1 MVDVEGS
8 GICSCDGILR
18 WYVVSENSLYA
29 VQYLNFNSPIYL
41 LFLLGTE
48 IGGSFLSSTL
58 VHENV
63 PSMFST
69 PVLGSR
75 FLLQDDAGVAIESSS
90 FTRDKDGSESGELVL
105 VPPSLGLST
114 TLLNRD
120 HYTEYYEGM
129 SSGPDGEI
137 LRRHGDEVEY
147 VRSSLHL
154 PEEDQNMTTPY
165 FRALGRSDDT
175 MNIGG

>member
-1 MVDVEGS
+1 LS
-8 GICSCDGILR
+8 
-18 WYVVSENSLYA
+18 
-29 VQYLNFNSPIYL
+29 
-41 LFLLGTE
+41 GTE

-58 VHENV
+58 IHKNV
-63 PSMFST
+63 PAMFST

-75 FLLQDDAGVAIESSS
+75 FLLQNEEGKSIERSS
-90 FTRDKDGSESGELVL
+90 FEKDKDGSEGGELVL
-105 VPPSLGLST
+105 VPPTVGLST

-129 SSGPDGEI
+129 SRGPNGEV
-137 LRRHGDEVEY
+137 LRRHGDEVEC

-154 PEEDQNMTTPY
+154 PEEDRNSTTPY

-175 MNIGG
+175 MNIGGKEKYLYRQ

>member
-1 MVDVEGS
+1 M
-8 GICSCDGILR
+8 
-18 WYVVSENSLYA
+18 
-29 VQYLNFNSPIYL
+29 YL
-41 LFLLGTE
+41 LFLSGTE

-90 FTRDKDGSESGELVL
+90 FTTDEDGSESGELVL

-154 PEEDQNMTTPY
+154 PEEDQNATTPY